1 MDFAV
6 VVDNAP
12 ILLRGFGYTLFVAF
26 ATIAL
31 SLALAIP
38 LAVIRESKWRR
49 AAMIVAGYSWIARA
63 TPALTVLFVT
73 YYGLPVLGIYLEP
86 LTSAII
92 GLTLVSTGYNLEF
105 VRAGLRAV
113 PAGQI
118 DAAKSLGLTPYRTL
132 RQVILPQA
140 MVVAVPPLVSNMTLM
155 VKGSSLASLVA
166 VSELTGEAVALIA
179 SIANEPPVLWAPE
192 FVGIM
197 LVLTLIST
205 AFCWW
210 LWTSIL
216 DRVPAW
222 EASLLVLGTPVI
234 AIVCSRAI
242 LHEAFSRYE
251 IAGILLIGSGLLL
264 LSFVS
269 WLREQRATTT

>member
-6 VVDNAP
+6 VIDNAP

-155 VKGSSLASLVA
+155 VKGSTLASLVA

-179 SIANEPPVLWAPE
+179 STYKSLEI
-192 FVGIM
+192 
-197 LVLTLIST
+197 LTTVALAYLAINTLLAVAQARIEKRLARPT
-205 AFCWW
+205 A
-210 LWTSIL
+210 
-216 DRVPAW
+216 A
-222 EASLLVLGTPVI
+222 A
-234 AIVCSRAI
+234 
-242 LHEAFSRYE
+242 
-251 IAGILLIGSGLLL
+251 
-264 LSFVS
+264 
-269 WLREQRATTT
+269 

>member
-6 VVDNAP
+6 ILDNAS

-31 SLALAIP
+31 SLVLAVP

-49 AAMIVAGYSWIARA
+49 AAGIVAAYSWIARA

-73 YYGLPVLGIYLEP
+73 YYGLPALGIYLEP

-118 DAAKSLGLTPYRTL
+118 DAARSLGLSPYRTL

-155 VKGSSLASLVA
+155 VKGSTLASLVA

-179 SIANEPPVLWAPE
+179 STYKSLEILTTVAFAYLAVNTLLAIAQNRIEKHLARP
-192 FVGIM
+192 
-197 LVLTLIST
+197 ST
-205 AFCWW
+205 A
-210 LWTSIL
+210 
-216 DRVPAW
+216 
-222 EASLLVLGTPVI
+222 G
-234 AIVCSRAI
+234 
-242 LHEAFSRYE
+242 
-251 IAGILLIGSGLLL
+251 
-264 LSFVS
+264 
-269 WLREQRATTT
+269 

>member
-1 MDFAV
+1 MDFTV
-6 VVDNAP
+6 ILDNAP
-12 ILLRGFGYTLFVAF
+12 ILLRGFGYTLFVAC

-38 LAVIRESKWRR
+38 LAIIRESKWRR
-49 AAMIVAGYSWIARA
+49 GAIVVATYSWIARA

-118 DAAKSLGLTPYRTL
+118 DAAKSLGLSPYRTL

-155 VKGSSLASLVA
+155 VKGSTLASLVA

-179 SIANEPPVLWAPE
+179 STYKSLEILLTVALAYLAINTL
-192 FVGIM
+192 
-197 LVLTLIST
+197 LTLAQSRIEKRLARPT
-205 AFCWW
+205 A
-210 LWTSIL
+210 T
-216 DRVPAW
+216 A
-222 EASLLVLGTPVI
+222 
-234 AIVCSRAI
+234 
-242 LHEAFSRYE
+242 
-251 IAGILLIGSGLLL
+251 
-264 LSFVS
+264 
-269 WLREQRATTT
+269 

>member
-1 MDFAV
+1 MDFTV
-6 VVDNAP
+6 IRDNAP
-12 ILLRGFGYTLFVAF
+12 ILLRGFGYTLFVAG

-31 SLALAIP
+31 SLVLAVP
-38 LAVIRESKWRR
+38 LAVIRESRWRR
-49 AAMIVAGYSWIARA
+49 AALVVAVYSWIARA

-118 DAAKSLGLTPYRTL
+118 DAAKSLGLSPYRTL

-155 VKGSSLASLVA
+155 VKGSTLASLVA

-179 SIANEPPVLWAPE
+179 S
-192 FVGIM
+192 
-197 LVLTLIST
+197 TYK
-205 AFCWW
+205 
-210 LWTSIL
+210 
-216 DRVPAW
+216 
-222 EASLLVLGTPVI
+222 SL
-234 AIVCSRAI
+234 
-242 LHEAFSRYE
+242 E
-251 IAGILLIGSGLLL
+251 ILLTVALAYLAVNTLLTVAQHRIEKRL
-264 LSFVS
+264 A
-269 WLREQRATTT
+269 RPAG

>member
-1 MDFAV
+1 MDFTV
-6 VVDNAP
+6 ILDNAP

-31 SLALAIP
+31 SLVLAVP
-38 LAVIRESKWRR
+38 LAVIRESKWPR
-49 AAMIVAGYSWIARA
+49 AAAIVAAYSWIARA

-86 LTSAII
+86 LASAII

-118 DAAKSLGLTPYRTL
+118 DAAKSLGLSPYRTL

-155 VKGSSLASLVA
+155 VKGSTLASLVA

-179 SIANEPPVLWAPE
+179 S
-192 FVGIM
+192 
-197 LVLTLIST
+197 TYK
-205 AFCWW
+205 
-210 LWTSIL
+210 
-216 DRVPAW
+216 
-222 EASLLVLGTPVI
+222 SL
-234 AIVCSRAI
+234 
-242 LHEAFSRYE
+242 E
-251 IAGILLIGSGLLL
+251 ILLTVALAYLAINTLLAVAQSRIEKRL
-264 LSFVS
+264 A
-269 WLREQRATTT
+269 RPTATA